1 MRIEDVVESLNQY
14 IEDIRKS
21 KLLEAKSFLV
31 LKKHIE
37 PSEHFKAY
45 KVAIVEI
52 FVVNGPT
59 NYILTTHSYQ
69 GRLVSSQ
76 EEEVLLDLERQV
88 VKTLFGIVNTDI
100 FDKIVKGEYNEDTIE
115 N

>member
-14 IEDIRKS
+14 IEEIRKS

-31 LKKHIE
+31 LKRHIE
-37 PSEHFKAY
+37 PSEHFKVY

-100 FDKIVKGEYNEDTIE
+100 FDKIVKGEYNENTIG

>member
-31 LKKHIE
+31 LKRHIE
-37 PSEHFKAY
+37 PSEQAY

-100 FDKIVKGEYNEDTIE
+100 FDKIVKGEYNEDTIG

>member
-14 IEDIRKS
+14 IEEIRKS

-31 LKKHIE
+31 LKRHIE

-76 EEEVLLDLERQV
+76 EEVLLDLERQV

-100 FDKIVKGEYNEDTIE
+100 FDKIVKGEYNENTIG

>member
-31 LKKHIE
+31 LKRHIE

-45 KVAIVEI
+45 KVAICSQW
-52 FVVNGPT
+52 T
-59 NYILTTHSYQ
+59 NKLYINYS
-69 GRLVSSQ
+69 
-76 EEEVLLDLERQV
+76 
-88 VKTLFGIVNTDI
+88 
-100 FDKIVKGEYNEDTIE
+100 
-115 N
+115 

>member
-14 IEDIRKS
+14 IEDVRKS
-21 KLLEAKSFLV
+21 QLIEAKSFLV
-31 LKKHIE
+31 LKRHIE

-52 FVVNGPT
+52 FVANGSI
-59 NYILTTHSYQ
+59 NYRLTTHSYQ

-76 EEEVLLDLERQV
+76 EEDILLDLEKQV
-88 VKTLFGIVNTDI
+88 VKTLFGLVNTDI
-100 FDKIVKGEYNEDTIE
+100 FDKIVKGEYNEDTIG

>member
-1 MRIEDVVESLNQY
+1 MRIEDIVESLNQY
-14 IEDIRKS
+14 IEEIRKS

-31 LKKHIE
+31 LKRHIE

-52 FVVNGPT
+52 FVVNGPA

-76 EEEVLLDLERQV
+76 EEVLLDLERQV
-88 VKTLFGIVNTDI
+88 VKTLFGIVNTGI
-100 FDKIVKGEYNEDTIE
+100 FDKIVKGEYNEDTIG